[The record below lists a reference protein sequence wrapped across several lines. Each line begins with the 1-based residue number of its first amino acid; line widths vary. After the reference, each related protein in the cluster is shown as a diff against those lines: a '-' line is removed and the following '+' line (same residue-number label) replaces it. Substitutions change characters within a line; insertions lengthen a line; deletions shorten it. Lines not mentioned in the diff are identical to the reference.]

1 MMTAKEIMAKDVA
14 TCAPH
19 DDVLFATTIMRDRQ
33 CGFLPVVDENGIVV
47 GVVTDRDLCLA
58 VARRDRA
65 PDHVPV
71 DDAMSRPVFGCF
83 PDENL
88 KVVLGRMGNHRVRRM
103 VVFDS
108 LGRLEGVVSLDDIAR
123 VPRVHGTPSAE
134 EIADALKII
143 ATPRAAATVA

>member
-1 MMTAKEIMAKDVA
+1 MMTAEEIMTKDVA
-14 TCAPH
+14 TCAPQ

-33 CGFLPVVDENGIVV
+33 CGFLPVVDQNGIVV

-71 DDAMSRPVFGCF
+71 ADAMSRPVFGCF

-88 KVVLGRMGNHRVRRM
+88 NIVLGRMANHRVPRM
-103 VVFDS
+103 VVLDS

-123 VPRVHGTPSAE
+123 VPRVHGT
-134 EIADALKII
+134 
-143 ATPRAAATVA
+143 